1 MSSQVKIVEKKRGQW
16 MLPALGFILIVA
28 LTILAYYVA
37 PSVIQWSQRTFDF
50 TRASTGMNQNTLRWI
65 FTAIVGGIL
74 LLFAV
79 LMVTI
84 AGRRKRPLDVTNKSL
99 EQERNQMI
107 ADKKMMKRRQRRM
120 NQEMREYVKNNQKN

>member
-1 MSSQVKIVEKKRGQW
+1 MTSQVKIVEKKRGQW

-28 LTILAYYVA
+28 LTVLAYFIA
-37 PSVIQWSQRTFDF
+37 PSVVTWAQSTFDF
-50 TRASTGMNQNTLRWI
+50 TRSSTGMSANTLRWI
-65 FTAIVGGIL
+65 FTAFVGGIL
-74 LLFAV
+74 LLIAV

-84 AGRRKRPLDVTNKSL
+84 AGRRKRPLDVSNKSL
-99 EQERNQMI
+99 EQERAQML